1 MREVNDLKIKYSD
14 EVDILLIALKEGTPV
29 DSIDLKEGVIL
40 HTDSK
45 GDPIEIEILD
55 ASKFVS
61 MDEFNILIP
70 KIKDTPVVAH
80 A

>member
-40 HTDSK
+40 HMDSK

>member
-1 MREVNDLKIKYSD
+1 MREVNDLKIKYSN
-14 EVDILLIALKEGTPV
+14 EVDILLIELKDGTPV

-40 HTDSK
+40 HMNSK